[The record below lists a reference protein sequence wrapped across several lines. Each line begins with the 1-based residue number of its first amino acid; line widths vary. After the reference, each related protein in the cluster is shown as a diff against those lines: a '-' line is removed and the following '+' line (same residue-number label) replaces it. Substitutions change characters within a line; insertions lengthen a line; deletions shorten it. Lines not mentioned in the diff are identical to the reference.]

1 MALRNVLEYIHFKKS
16 IVSIILNAKWRKQ
29 FLSSTLTCNP
39 EYFRQVYQSKTPLQD
54 LIVILNILELLK
66 LVIEVV
72 ANKDAGVE
80 EDASEEVDLGM
91 AYKEEEGVVNMTPT
105 LWQENM
111 DTSL

>member
-1 MALRNVLEYIHFKKS
+1 M
-16 IVSIILNAKWRKQ
+16 
-29 FLSSTLTCNP
+29 SSPLKCNP
-39 EYFRQVYQSKTPLQD
+39 AYFRQFYQSKTPLQY

-66 LVIEVV
+66 LIIEVV

-80 EDASEEVDLGM
+80 EDASEEVYLGM

-105 LWQENM
+105 PWQENM